1 MKKLFGLIL
10 LFTLSSAASYA
21 VEDFFTP
28 VPDES
33 EFKSEQNVKL
43 TDLTQLR
50 YRAFENALTETSPSY
65 DEARKIQKLYVL
77 SDDEKS
83 LHRVRI
89 PKAKITQYT
98 NDTYTVKY
106 KNEPDIVYC
115 YNKDGE
121 LETVEKV
128 SYRAKNS
135 YYSYHYNTD
144 GMLEQ
149 IEVKTDRYHAYIYG
163 LNGLLVKYVFY
174 DSAFDVSG
182 KFLYKK
188 RHIIS
193 L

>member
-10 LFTLSSAASYA
+10 LLSLSSAAYGAGGFS
-21 VEDFFTP
+21 EP

-33 EFKSEQNVKL
+33 EYKFGQNAKM
-43 TDLTQLR
+43 TDLTELR
-50 YRAFENALTETSPSY
+50 YKAFENAMTETSPSY
-65 DEARKIQKLYVL
+65 DEAKKIQKLYVL

-83 LHRVRI
+83 IHRVRI
-89 PKAKITQYT
+89 PQARITQYT
-98 NDTYTVKY
+98 NDTYSIKY

-144 GMLEQ
+144 GILKQ
-149 IEVKTDRYHAYIYG
+149 IEVKPDRYHSYIYG
-163 LNGLLVKYVFY
+163 LNGLLEKFVNY
-174 DSAFDVSG
+174 DDVYDISG

>member
-10 LFTLSSAASYA
+10 FLSLSSAVYA
-21 VEDFFTP
+21 ADSFSEP
-28 VPDES
+28 VPDGS
-33 EFKSEQNVKL
+33 EYNFAQNVKL

-50 YRAFENALTETSPSY
+50 FKAFENALTETSPSY
-65 DEARKIQKLYVL
+65 DEAKKTQKLYVL

-83 LHRVRI
+83 VHRVRI

-98 NDTYTVKY
+98 NDTYSIKY
-106 KNEPDIVYC
+106 KDEPDIVYR

-121 LETVEKV
+121 LEMVEKV

-144 GMLEQ
+144 GFLER
-149 IEVKTDRYHAYIYG
+149 IEVKPDRYHAYIYG
-163 LNGLLVKYVFY
+163 TDGLLVKYVFY
-174 DSAFDVSG
+174 DNAYDVSG